1 MVRDHARTSQD
12 AHAELQKRLILF
24 SQQVAWPSA
33 CCAWTATPISLRPTA
48 TTPVTRSGRYSC
60 FRPHERL
67 CRVPGCAVCGWL
79 LGGEAE
85 CFGVGLA
92 VVPGQDFAGFP
103 GRYARVRWHIWQ
115 RVTGRWV
122 TVTGNRRDA
131 GLLITSY
138 GASPAAVGTRCLVLA
153 AMFTACGIPDLHC
166 MGPSAAV
173 AAPRVA
179 GDGVRPVG
187 CPCPGPP
194 GTVPPASAFRARHPG
209 SSHSHRAA
217 RCAPPGGCTSLGE
230 RRERLKAGPATVHYA
245 PRRAKRHA
253 VAHCRARGEQ
263 GPRTA
268 GR

>member
-1 MVRDHARTSQD
+1 M
-12 AHAELQKRLILF
+12 
-24 SQQVAWPSA
+24 
-33 CCAWTATPISLRPTA
+33 
-48 TTPVTRSGRYSC
+48 
-60 FRPHERL
+60 
-67 CRVPGCAVCGWL
+67 
-79 LGGEAE
+79 
-85 CFGVGLA
+85 GLA

-103 GRYARVRWHIWQ
+103 GPVCEGALAYLAAGDREMGDCHGESP
-115 RVTGRWV
+115 GRWL
-122 TVTGNRRDA
+122 A
-131 GLLITSY
+131 HHLLCCQSS
-138 GASPAAVGTRCLVLA
+138 GAVGTRCLVLA

-173 AAPRVA
+173 AAPTVA

-217 RCAPPGGCTSLGE
+217 RCAPSGGCTSLGE